1 MTQAAKRA
9 LFWCLTLTLPLA
21 ALACTELL
29 FRATGLFA
37 PEPLFLDVA
46 ESQGTYFKFNPW
58 VTRRYF
64 DSTSA
69 ALPNLAPELFSR
81 VKPASTF
88 RILCI
93 GESTTAGFP
102 FESQV
107 PFPVQLREI
116 LAHAYPG
123 RRFEVLNA
131 GISAISSYVTLD
143 LLDELLRETDP
154 DVVVAYLGHNEFYGV
169 YGSGSTLSPGG
180 KRILVT
186 TMLRLQ
192 HLHLAQMVKH
202 ALGALRSRPA
212 SATEDRTLMQNV
224 IGDQDIALGS
234 LQYRNT
240 LEAFQDNLTAIAD
253 LCRGRGVPIVI
264 SNLVSNVCDQ
274 PPFHSLTHPS
284 GLASVGNVVGA
295 ALRAGDSLLATGQPA
310 GAEARY
316 LEAWRA
322 DTSNA
327 DVWFGIG
334 RAKLAQR
341 DSGGALEWLVGA
353 KDRDAM
359 RFRASE
365 DFSSIIA
372 GVAEK
377 RGMKFVD
384 MTGTFRHASPGG
396 IIGRDLMCDH
406 LHPNPQGYYLMAT
419 AFYRGVVSVGVL
431 PAPDPAF
438 VPPRAPY
445 GVTDLD
451 WEIGLLKIFPMI
463 HEWPF
468 KQVRIT
474 RGDYHSYGD
483 TAATRIAM
491 EYIRSGFAWV
501 RAHDR
506 MGHVYGERG
515 DLERARREY
524 IAIAVCQPDDSWPY
538 EQIARL
544 YGAEENWPLRSVA
557 LLEAFLR
564 SPLKGNI
571 AYQLALS
578 EEKQGHP
585 DKAIRAMQLASAAP
599 ELKREERENARF
611 YLAGLLSDS
620 GRRDEAIRILRD
632 ILAENPEFVPARKFF
647 SRLERNAP

>member
-1 MTQAAKRA
+1 MTHAVKRV

-21 ALACTELL
+21 ALTCVELL

-37 PEPLFLDVA
+37 PEPLFLEA
-46 ESQGTYFKFNPW
+46 PESRGTHLEFNPW
-58 VTRRYF
+58 VSRRYF
-64 DSTSA
+64 DSTYA

-102 FESQV
+102 FVSQV

-143 LLDELLRETDP
+143 LLPELLQETNP
-154 DVVVAYLGHNEFYGV
+154 DAVVAYFGHNEFYGI

-192 HLHLAQMVKH
+192 HLHLVQMLKR
-202 ALGALRSRPA
+202 ALRLLRSHPPPVA
-212 SATEDRTLMQNV
+212 GDRTLMQNV
-224 IGDQDIALGS
+224 IGDQDIALDS
-234 LQYRNT
+234 PQYLNT
-240 LEAFQDNLTAIAD
+240 LEAFEENLAAIGD
-253 LCRGRGVPIVI
+253 LCRDRGIPMVI
-264 SNLVSNVCDQ
+264 SNLVSNVGDQ
-274 PPFHSLTHPS
+274 PPFHSLAHS
-284 GLASVGNVVGA
+284 AEHAGA
-295 ALRAGDSLLATGQPA
+295 AHLVGTSLRSGDSVLAAGEPA
-310 GAEARY
+310 AAEARY
-316 LEAWRA
+316 LQGWRA
-322 DTSNA
+322 DSANA
-327 DVWFGIG
+327 DLWYGIG
-334 RAKLAQR
+334 QARLAR
-341 DSGGALEWLVGA
+341 GDSAGAHEWLVGA

-359 RFRASE
+359 RFRAGE
-365 DFSSIIA
+365 DFNSSIAAIA
-372 GVAEK
+372 EQ
-377 RGMKFVD
+377 RGMAVVD
-384 MTGTFRHASPGG
+384 MVDAFRRASPGG
-396 IIGRDLMCDH
+396 IIGRVLMCDH
-406 LHPNPQGYYLMAT
+406 LHPNPQGYYLMAK
-419 AFYRGVVSVGVL
+419 AFYRGVVSLGVL
-431 PAPDPAF
+431 PPPDPAF
-438 VPPRAPY
+438 VPPGTPY

-451 WEIGLLKIFPMI
+451 WEIGLLKVFPMI
-463 HEWPF
+463 HDWPF
-468 KQVRIT
+468 KQVRVT
-474 RGDYHSYGD
+474 RADYRSYGD
-483 TAATRIAM
+483 TAATRIAL
-491 EYIRSGFAWV
+491 EFLRTGYAWV

-506 MGHVYGERG
+506 MGHVFQERG

-524 IAIAVCQPDDSWPY
+524 IAIAVYQPEDPWPY

-557 LLEAFLR
+557 LLEGLMR

-578 EEKQGHP
+578 EEKQGHL
-585 DKAIRAMQLASAAP
+585 DKAIRAMQLAAAAP
-599 ELKREERENARF
+599 ELKREERENASF

-632 ILAENPEFVPARKFF
+632 ILDANPAFMPARKFL
-647 SRLERNAP
+647 SRLERNVP

>member
-1 MTQAAKRA
+1 MTQAAKRT
-9 LFWCLTLTLPLA
+9 LFWCLTLALPVA
-21 ALACTELL
+21 ALACLELL

-37 PEPLFLDVA
+37 PEPLFLEVP
-46 ESQGTYFKFNPW
+46 ESHGAYLKFNPW
-58 VTRRYF
+58 VSRRYF
-64 DSTSA
+64 DSTYA
-69 ALPNLAPELFSR
+69 ALPNLTPELFSR

-102 FESQV
+102 FDSQV

-143 LLDELLRETDP
+143 LLPELLQETNP
-154 DVVVAYLGHNEFYGV
+154 DAVVAYFGHNEFYGV

-192 HLHLAQMVKH
+192 HLHLVQMLKRV
-202 ALGALRSRPA
+202 LGAMRSKPT
-212 SATEDRTLMQNV
+212 SAAEDRTLMQNV

-234 LQYRNT
+234 VQYRNT
-240 LEAFQDNLTAIAD
+240 LEAFQDNLSAIAD
-253 LCRGRGVPIVI
+253 LCRGRGVPVVI
-264 SNLVSNVCDQ
+264 SNLVSNIGDQ

-284 GLASVGNVVGA
+284 EPVDIKNVVGT
-295 ALRAGDSLLATGQPA
+295 ALRGGDSLLAAGQPA
-310 GAEARY
+310 GAEVRY
-316 LEAWRA
+316 LEAWRT
-322 DTSNA
+322 DTANA

-334 RAKLAQR
+334 RSKLARR
-341 DSGGALEWLVGA
+341 DSAGALEWLTGA
-353 KDRDAM
+353 RDRDAM

-365 DFSSIIA
+365 DFNTRIA
-372 GVAEK
+372 GTAK
-377 RGMKFVD
+377 KLGMKFVD
-384 MTGTFRHASPGG
+384 MAGTFRRASPGG

-419 AFYRGVVSVGVL
+419 AFYHGVVSLGVL
-431 PAPDPAF
+431 PAPDSAF
-438 VPPRAPY
+438 VPPGTPY

-468 KQVRIT
+468 KQVRVT
-474 RGDYHSYGD
+474 RGDYRSHGD
-483 TAATRIAM
+483 TSATRIAM
-491 EYIRSGFAWV
+491 EYLRTGFAWV

-506 MGHVYGERG
+506 MGRVYLERG
-515 DLERARREY
+515 DFERARREY
-524 IAIAVCQPDDSWPY
+524 IAIAVYQPDDPWPY

-544 YGAEENWPLRSVA
+544 YGTEENWPLRSVA
-557 LLEAFLR
+557 LLEGLMR

-578 EEKQGHP
+578 EEKQGHLE
-585 DKAIRAMQLASAAP
+585 KAIRAMQLAAAAP
-599 ELKREERENARF
+599 ELKREEHENASF
-611 YLAGLLSDS
+611 YLAGLLSDG

-632 ILAENPEFVPARKFF
+632 ILEANPAFVPARKFL